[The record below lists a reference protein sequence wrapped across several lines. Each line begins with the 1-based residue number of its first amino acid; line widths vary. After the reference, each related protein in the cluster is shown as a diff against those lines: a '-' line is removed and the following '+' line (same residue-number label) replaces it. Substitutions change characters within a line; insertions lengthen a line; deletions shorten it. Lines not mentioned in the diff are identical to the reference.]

1 MIPSWIAA
9 IEKRIEANGG
19 KYIAGKSITIADF
32 ALSSV
37 CFNFL
42 MNEANPHYSETLPFI
57 KDHAILNKYVNGLK

>member
-1 MIPSWIAA
+1 MIPNWVAA

-37 CFNFL
+37 FFNFL
-42 MNEANPHYSETLPFI
+42 MNEANPHYSETLNFI
-57 KDHAILNKYVNGLK
+57 KDDSIINKYVNGLK

>member
-42 MNEANPHYSETLPFI
+42 MNETNPHYSETLTFI